1 MRVTKVTFVDWL
13 HDRHPHRTLQ
23 AVIPATKAD
32 GKTEAAKEDAPPA
45 PEPDKGVHFE
55 GWA

>member
-13 HDRHPHRTLQ
+13 HDRQPHRTLQ
-23 AVIPATKAD
+23 AVVPAAKAD
-32 GKTEAAKEDAPPA
+32 GKPNENEDAPPA